1 MATVRKREG
10 KTGTSY
16 QIRASCGYD
25 SKGKQIIR
33 SETWR
38 PEPGMTPAQINRE
51 LQRRIVALECKET
64 TKSGAVKFQD
74 FAEEWFK
81 EVAERTLRANT
92 IDSLR
97 RKSARVYQG
106 IGHIRL
112 DKLTALH
119 IQALVNNL
127 QEEGINKTTGG
138 TLAPSTIRGYM
149 TFIST
154 VLSYAARMGVVASNP
169 CSRVTLPA
177 AQHKEKEVY
186 TLQEAQQLL
195 DSLQGAPTVWRVF
208 FTLAI
213 YGGFRRGELLGLEW
227 PDIDLEAHTIS
238 IRRTSNYT
246 KDKGVYTDTT
256 KTAGSQRTVK
266 MPPEVMSLLRSWK
279 AEHAQQRLIL
289 GQQWAAGDRVISSGT
304 GKAVAT
310 SSPREWLQR
319 HCKRTGQ
326 RCLGIHV
333 FRHLNASL
341 LINSGADVRTVS
353 AMLGHS
359 NTTTTLNLYA
369 HSFQEAQARASEAV
383 ADLLQAKAK

>member
-25 SKGKQIIR
+25 SGGKQIIR

-38 PEPGMTPAQINRE
+38 PEPGMTPAQIKRE

-81 EVAERTLRANT
+81 EVAERTLKPKTLDN
-92 IDSLR
+92 LR
-97 RKSARVYQG
+97 HQSVRVYQG

-119 IQALVNNL
+119 VQSLINNL
-127 QEEGINKTTGG
+127 EEEGINQHTGG
-138 TLAPSTIRGYM
+138 KLAPGTVKGYFH
-149 TFIST
+149 FIST
-154 VLSYAARMGVVASNP
+154 VLSYAVKIGMLASNP

-186 TLQEAQQLL
+186 TIQEAQAFL
-195 DSLQGAPTVWRVF
+195 DSLQGAPTVWKVF

-227 PDIDLEAHTIS
+227 PDIDLEAGTIS
-238 IRRTSNYT
+238 IRRATNYT
-246 KDKGVYTDTT
+246 KSKGVYTDTP
-256 KTAGSQRTVK
+256 KTTGSQRTIKAPV
-266 MPPEVMSLLRSWK
+266 EVTTLLRAWRAEQAQYRISWG
-279 AEHAQQRLIL
+279 AQWQ
-289 GQQWAAGDRVISSGT
+289 AGNRVITSDM
-304 GKAVAT
+304 GKAINP
-310 SSPREWLQR
+310 SSPGIWLQR

-326 RCLGIHV
+326 RCLGIHA

-353 AMLGHS
+353 ALLGHS
-359 NTTTTLNLYA
+359 NTTTTLNLYS
-369 HSFQEAQARASEAV
+369 HSFAEAQARASEAV

>member
-10 KTGTSY
+10 KKGVSY

-25 SKGKQIIR
+25 SRGKQIVR

-38 PEPGMTPAQINRE
+38 PAPGMTPAQIKRE
-51 LQRRIVALECKET
+51 LERRKVALETQELT
-64 TKSGAVKFQD
+64 ISGAVKFED
-74 FAEEWFK
+74 FAERWFK
-81 EVAERTLRANT
+81 EVGEHTLRANT
-92 IDSLR
+92 LDATR
-97 RKSARVYQG
+97 RRAARVYQG

-119 IQALVNNL
+119 IQSLINNL

-138 TLAPSTIRGYM
+138 GLAPSTIRGYM
-149 TFIST
+149 AFISI
-154 VLSYAARMGVVASNP
+154 VLTYAAKIGVISSNP

-177 AQHKEKEVY
+177 SKHKEKEVY
-186 TLQEAQQLL
+186 TIQEAQQLL

-227 PDIDLEAHTIS
+227 PDIDLEGQTIS

-246 KDKGVYTDTT
+246 KSKGMYTDTT
-256 KTAGSQRTVK
+256 KTVGSQRTVK
-266 MPPEVMSLLRSWK
+266 MPLEVISLLRSWK
-279 AEHAQQRLIL
+279 AEQAQQRLIL
-289 GQQWAAGDRVISSGT
+289 GQQWGAGDRVFTSDE

-310 SSPREWLQR
+310 SSPREWLSR

-341 LINSGADVRTVS
+341 LITGGADVRTVS

-359 NTTTTLNLYA
+359 NTSTTLDLYA
-369 HSFQEAQARASEAV
+369 HTFQEAQARASEAV

>member
-25 SKGKQIIR
+25 SGGKQIIR

-38 PEPGMTPAQINRE
+38 PEPGMTPAQIKRE

-74 FAEEWFK
+74 FAEEWFR

-92 IDSLR
+92 IDSMR

-119 IQALVNNL
+119 VQSLINNL
-127 QEEGINKTTGG
+127 EEEGINQHTGG
-138 TLAPSTIRGYM
+138 KLAPGTVKGYFH
-149 TFIST
+149 FIST
-154 VLSYAARMGVVASNP
+154 VLSYAVKIGMLASNP

-279 AEHAQQRLIL
+279 AEQAQQRLIL
-289 GQQWAAGDRVISSGT
+289 GQQWAAGDRVITSDT